1 MRAAVTLILFL
12 GLLVGAGGAA
22 ASAPDASPRPL
33 PRPGDDASQAVDLP
47 TAATEAEVSR
57 AEPEPLRPRMS
68 AGESVAAASLVPL
81 PRNPPPLP
89 DAAQGAAASAV
100 LTLAPALPRVAPP
113 PRPPGSSAV
122 GMVPSLVFAP
132 VAPQVVAPQALR
144 PPQRPSGLGTTP
156 ASPAPVILA
165 VARSPRPEARPA
177 PGIRTTPGGVSLA
190 SAFQTRP
197 QSDLARPA
205 PRGQLCGVRGIE
217 GETLAPIVSRVN
229 GCGIDEPVRV
239 RAVEG
244 VRLSAGALMDCQTA
258 RALQTWVRDGVIPV
272 IGDIGGGAA
281 SLTVGSHYACRTRN
295 NQPGARISEHGR
307 GRAIDIS
314 SIVLADGTP
323 ITLLNGWGDARQG
336 PILRALHR
344 AACGPFGTVLGP
356 NSDRFHRDHFHFD
369 TARYRSGSYCR

>member
-1 MRAAVTLILFL
+1 MRATALILIL
-12 GLLVGAGGAA
+12 GLLAGAGGAA
-22 ASAPDASPRPL
+22 TASAPDVSPRPL
-33 PRPGDDASQAVDLP
+33 LRPSDDASPA
-47 TAATEAEVSR
+47 AATQTDEAAVARAEAEPPRPQMSR
-57 AEPEPLRPRMS
+57 PQMS
-68 AGESVAAASLVPL
+68 AGASLAAASLVPL
-81 PRNPPPLP
+81 PRSVAPPP
-89 DAAQGAAASAV
+89 DAVRGAAGATV
-100 LTLAPALPRVAPP
+100 LALAPALPRVAPP
-113 PRPPGSSAV
+113 PRPPGSSDA

-132 VAPQVVAPQALR
+132 ISPHLVR
-144 PPQRPSGLGTTP
+144 PPPPRPEGLAAAPATP
-156 ASPAPVILA
+156 APAILA

-177 PGIRTTPGGVSLA
+177 PGVRTTPGGVSLA
-190 SAFQTRP
+190 AAFRTRP

-205 PRGQLCGVRGIE
+205 PRGELCGVRGIE

-244 VRLSAGALMDCQTA
+244 VRLSTGALMDCQTA
-258 RALQTWVRDGVIPV
+258 RALQTWVREGVIPV
-272 IGDIGGGAA
+272 VGDIGGGVA
-281 SLTVGSHYACRTRN
+281 SLTVGSHYACRGRN

-314 SIVLADGTP
+314 SIVLANGTP
-323 ITLLNGWGDARQG
+323 ITVLNGWGDARQG

-369 TARYRSGSYCR
+369 TARYRSGPYCR

>member
-1 MRAAVTLILFL
+1 MRAAALILAL
-12 GLLVGAGGAA
+12 GLLAGAGGAA

-33 PRPGDDASQAVDLP
+33 PRPGDDASRGSQAVEAR
-47 TAATEAEVSR
+47 AADPEVTEADVTR
-57 AEPEPLRPRMS
+57 AEPEPLRPQMS
-68 AGESVAAASLVPL
+68 AGASVAAASLMPL
-81 PRNPPPLP
+81 PRNVAPLP
-89 DAAQGAAASAV
+89 EAARGTAGSAV
-100 LTLAPALPRVAPP
+100 LALAPALPRVAPP
-113 PRPPGSSAV
+113 PRPLGSPAT

-132 VAPQVVAPQALR
+132 VSPQRVR
-144 PPQRPSGLGTTP
+144 PPLRPSGLAAAP
-156 ASPAPVILA
+156 ATPAPVILA

-190 SAFQTRP
+190 AAFQTRP

-217 GETLAPIVSRVN
+217 GETVAPIVSRVN

-258 RALQTWVRDGVIPV
+258 RALQAWVRDGVIPV
-272 IGDIGGGAA
+272 VGDIGGGVA
-281 SLTVGSHYACRTRN
+281 SLTVGSHYACRGRN
-295 NQPGARISEHGR
+295 NQPGARLSEHGR

-314 SIVLADGTP
+314 SIVLANGTP
-323 ITLLNGWGDARQG
+323 ITVLNGWGDARQG
-336 PILRALHR
+336 PILRSLHR

-356 NSDRFHRDHFHFD
+356 DSDRFHRDHFHFD
-369 TARYRSGSYCR
+369 TARHRSGPYCR